1 MEVSGQSI
9 ITFQVVNQVII
20 KTCSLFLLRAID
32 LELKYKQVR
41 LCSSNAVIKV
51 IHLCV
56 RV

>member
-32 LELKYKQVR
+32 LELKYKDDYVHQ
-41 LCSSNAVIKV
+41 SEVIKV
-51 IHLCV
+51 IYLCV